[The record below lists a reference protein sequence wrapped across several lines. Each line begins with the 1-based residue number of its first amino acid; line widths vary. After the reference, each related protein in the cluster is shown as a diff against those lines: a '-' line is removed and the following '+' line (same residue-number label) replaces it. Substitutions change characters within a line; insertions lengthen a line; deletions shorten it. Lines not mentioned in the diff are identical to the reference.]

1 MRLLFRFHLLEMKF
15 PAKHKKLSLGGFFE
29 KQSSAVAPE
38 SVVAMDCEMVG
49 GVNGKDLLARVS
61 LVGYSGKVLLDAFVR
76 PSEVVKDYRTD
87 ITGVDAEIL
96 KRAGKPHAEV
106 VDRVKEMLKGKLVIG
121 HGLNNDFD
129 ALGITHPPE
138 MIRDT
143 AGYKPLRPTDRE
155 KKIPALK
162 FLVSHWLG
170 KDIQKGS
177 HSSVEDARFALQLFK
192 KVAVEWEKSLKP
204 AEPVKKRRNFQVRNK
219 IVKVVGQKK

>member
-1 MRLLFRFHLLEMKF
+1 MKF
-15 PAKHKKLSLGGFFE
+15 PAKHKALSLGGFFE
-29 KQSSAVAPE
+29 KQNSAVAPE

-49 GVNGKDLLARVS
+49 GINGKDLLARVS
-61 LVGYSGKVLLDAFVR
+61 LVGYSGKVLLDLFVK
-76 PSEVVKDYRTD
+76 PAEVVKDYRTD

-96 KRAGKPHAEV
+96 KRAGKTKDEV
-106 VDRVKEMLKGKLVIG
+106 VNKVKEMLNGKLVIG

-129 ALGITHPPE
+129 ALGFTHPAD

-192 KVAVEWEKSLKP
+192 KVAVEWEQSLKKV
-204 AEPVKKRRNFQVRNK
+204 EKPVKKNIRRNFQARNNKKTK
-219 IVKVVGQKK
+219 IVKVVPQKKQ